1 MYEANPNEKALKA
14 GFIKCYQNLNEGI
27 GHFKGKKSS
36 YLETGMVV
44 IIHTKFLFVAPIIR
58 PYASIRDQDIYPD
71 ALAFMGVFTLPV
83 LKK

>member
-1 MYEANPNEKALKA
+1 MKALATLKVNRS
-14 GFIKCYQNLNEGI
+14 G
-27 GHFKGKKSS
+27 

-71 ALAFMGVFTLPV
+71 ALAYMGVFTLPV